1 MLAEGY
7 AFQYVGTENFVEYNK
22 AATNQVNTISHVR
35 VVKCP
40 HAKVNEDGHCAY
52 CNAAG
57 TDNDSRRHTNSL
69 RLLQRGMVGS
79 RRSQGLDPKAAER
92 S

>member
-57 TDNDSRRHTNSL
+57 LAALITTADGTQTAYGSFNEAWSAA
-69 RLLQRGMVGS
+69 LQ
-79 RRSQGLDPKAAER
+79 
-92 S
+92 